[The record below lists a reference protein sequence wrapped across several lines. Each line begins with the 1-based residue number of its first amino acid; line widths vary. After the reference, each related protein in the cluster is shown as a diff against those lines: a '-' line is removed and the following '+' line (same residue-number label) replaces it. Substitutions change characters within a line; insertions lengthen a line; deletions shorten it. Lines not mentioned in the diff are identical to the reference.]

1 MGRQPLLR
9 HAVIPAAGLGTRFL
23 PATKSIPKEMLPVV
37 DKPAIQYVVEEAY
50 AAGFSDL
57 LLITGHNKGSL
68 VDHFQQSPELEQTLH
83 DRGDSDRLDALRALN
98 KLPAIQTVRQESAR
112 GLGDAVLTAA
122 EHVGDH
128 PFAVLLGDDL
138 VEPSDLL
145 WQQMRAVHQEFG
157 GSVLALMEV
166 ADVDIPKY
174 GIAQVSEL
182 VELSGFA
189 SATSAR
195 VLDLVEKPTKEQAP
209 SNLAIIGRYILAP
222 EIFSVLRHT
231 SVGRAG
237 EVQLTDAIST
247 LARDERIGG
256 PVHAVIAKVRR
267 FDTGD
272 RLSYLKTVVEFAVDR
287 DDLGGEFSTWLKGFV
302 RGLDD

>member
-1 MGRQPLLR
+1 MGEQPLITR
-9 HAVIPAAGLGTRFL
+9 AVIPAAGLGTRFL
-23 PATKSIPKEMLPVV
+23 PATKAIPKEMLPVV

-50 AAGFSDL
+50 SAGFSDL
-57 LLITGHNKGSL
+57 LLITGDNKGAL
-68 VDHFQQSPELEQTLH
+68 VDHFLQSPALEERLNA
-83 DRGDSDRLDALRALN
+83 RGDTDRLAALRNLH
-98 KLPAIQTVRQESAR
+98 KLPKLHTVRQESPR

-122 EHVGDH
+122 EHIGEH

-138 VEPSDLL
+138 IEPSEML
-145 WQQMRAVHQEFG
+145 WQQMLEVYREHG

-166 ADVDIPKY
+166 PDSDVSKY
-174 GIAQVSEL
+174 GIAQVSANPPL
-182 VELSGFA
+182 
-189 SATSAR
+189 R
-195 VLDLVEKPTKEQAP
+195 VTDLVEKPSKADAP

-231 SVGRAG
+231 SVGKGG

-256 PVHAVIAKVRR
+256 PVHAVVAQVRR

-272 RLSYLKTVVEFAVDR
+272 RLSYLKTVVEFAARR
-287 DDLGGEFSTWLKGFV
+287 DDVGPEFTEWLKGFT
-302 RGLDD
+302 RGLND

>member
-1 MGRQPLLR
+1 
-9 HAVIPAAGLGTRFL
+9 LGTRFL

-57 LLITGHNKGSL
+57 LLITGHNKGAL
-68 VDHFQQSPELEQTLH
+68 VDHFLQAPELEQTLH
-83 DRGDSDRLDALRALN
+83 DRGDAIRLDALRELN
-98 KLPAIQTVRQESAR
+98 SLPPLHTVRQESAR

-138 VEPSDLL
+138 VQPSEQL
-145 WQQMRAVHQEFG
+145 WKEMRAVHQEHG

-166 ADVDIPKY
+166 PDVDIPKY
-174 GIAQVSEL
+174 GIAKL
-182 VELSGFA
+182 A
-189 SATSAR
+189 DSAPHR
-195 VLDLVEKPTKEQAP
+195 VLDLVEKPSKQSAP
-209 SNLAIIGRYILAP
+209 SNLAIIGRYILSP

-231 SVGRAG
+231 STGKSG

-272 RLSYLKTVVEFAVDR
+272 RLSYLKTVVEFAVGR
-287 DDLGGEFSTWLKGFV
+287 EDLGGEFATWLKGYV
-302 RGLDD
+302 RGLDDQR

>member
-1 MGRQPLLR
+1 MARQPAIR

-50 AAGFSDL
+50 SAGFSDVL
-57 LLITGHNKGSL
+57 LVTGHNKGAL
-68 VDHFQQSPELEQTLH
+68 VDHFSNAPELEHTLH
-83 DRGDSDRLDALRALN
+83 SRGDAERLNALRQLN
-98 KLPAIQTVRQESAR
+98 ALPALHTARQESAR

-138 VEPSDLL
+138 IEPSSQL
-145 WQQMRAVHQEFG
+145 WMKMLETYAKYG
-157 GSVLALMEV
+157 GTVLALMQV
-166 ADVDIPKY
+166 PDNDVSKY
-174 GIAQVSEL
+174 GIAK
-182 VELSGFA
+182 LSA
-189 SATSAR
+189 DDSTR
-195 VLDLVEKPTKEQAP
+195 VIDLIEKPTSESAP
-209 SNLAIIGRYILAP
+209 SNFAIIGRYILSP
-222 EIFSVLRHT
+222 EIFSILRHT
-231 SVGRAG
+231 SVGKGG
-237 EVQLTDAIST
+237 EIQLTDAIAT

-256 PVHAVIAKVRR
+256 PVHAVFADVRR

-272 RLSYLKTVVEFAVDR
+272 RLSYLKTVVEFATRREDF
-287 DDLGGEFSTWLKGFV
+287 GPEFTTWLREYI

>member
-1 MGRQPLLR
+1 MGEQPLITR
-9 HAVIPAAGLGTRFL
+9 AVIPAAGLGTRFL
-23 PATKSIPKEMLPVV
+23 PATKAIPKEMLPVV

-50 AAGFSDL
+50 SAGFTDL
-57 LLITGHNKGSL
+57 LLITGDNKGAL
-68 VDHFQQSPELEQTLH
+68 VDHFLQSPALEERLNA
-83 DRGDSDRLDALRALN
+83 RGDTDRLAALRNLH
-98 KLPAIQTVRQESAR
+98 KLPKLHTVRQESPR

-122 EHVGDH
+122 EHIGDH

-138 VEPSDLL
+138 IEPSEML
-145 WQQMRAVHQEFG
+145 WQQMLEVYREHG

-166 ADVDIPKY
+166 PDSDVSKY
-174 GIAQVSEL
+174 GIAQVSANPPL
-182 VELSGFA
+182 
-189 SATSAR
+189 R
-195 VLDLVEKPTKEQAP
+195 VTDLIEKPSKADAP

-231 SVGRAG
+231 SVGKGG

-256 PVHAVIAKVRR
+256 PVHAVVAQVRR

-272 RLSYLKTVVEFAVDR
+272 RLSYLKTVVEFAARR
-287 DDLGGEFSTWLKGFV
+287 DDVGPEFTEWLKGFT
-302 RGLDD
+302 RGLND